1 MDLKEFERQVL
12 AGEITDFEPYFEG
25 DGLNYHLRYVL
36 ATLGIEVDRII
47 DMDGSETILGFIRD
61 GVHTERYE
69 EWKNHPN
76 INVRQALARAGYFEE
91 HYFDDPDESVRAIV
105 IQNNVRKALA
115 RIRRDSDL
123 AVIKCQLETVVEL
136 DVDILSTYISK
147 QKQQNRKYR
156 YDDNDDYHLQAS
168 QIKLNALSHI
178 PTTIEKTMNEVQLFE
193 SGCPLWVKPY
203 TLRQI
208 DKILLAE
215 KHLQYRGYTNF
226 TQALFEAFHEK
237 ENVFH
242 PEDLTDFTVK
252 LLKERN

>member
-1 MDLKEFERQVL
+1 MDE
-12 AGEITDFEPYFEG
+12 T
-25 DGLNYHLRYVL
+25 N
-36 ATLGIEVDRII
+36 
-47 DMDGSETILGFIRD
+47 TILGFIRD
-61 GVHTERYE
+61 NAHTDRYE

-76 INVRQALARAGYFEE
+76 VTIRQELARAGYFQ
-91 HYFDDPDESVRAIV
+91 DDYYYDSDDSIRAIV
-105 IQNNVRKALA
+105 DQNNARKALT
-115 RIRRDSDL
+115 RIRNDNDL
-123 AVIKCQLETVVEL
+123 AFIKCQLETVVEL

-147 QKQQNRKYR
+147 QKPQNRKYR

-168 QIKLNALSHI
+168 QLKLDAMSHI
-178 PTTIEKTMNEVQLFE
+178 PTTIEKTMDEVQLFE

-208 DKILLAE
+208 DKILLAK

-226 TQALFEAFHEK
+226 TQTLFEAFHEK

>member
-12 AGEITDFEPYFEG
+12 AGEITDFEPYFE
-25 DGLNYHLRYVL
+25 DKDINYHLRYVL
-36 ATLGIEVDRII
+36 AKCGIEVDRII
-47 DMDGSETILGFIRD
+47 KMDGPGTILGLIKD
-61 GVHTERYE
+61 KVHTDRYE

-76 INVRQALARAGYFEE
+76 VTIRQALARAGYFEDE
-91 HYFDDPDESVRAIV
+91 YFDDSDERVRTIV
-105 IQNNVRKALA
+105 IQNNVCKALT
-115 RIRRDSDL
+115 RIRNDNDL
-123 AVIKCQLETVVEL
+123 TRIKWSLETIVEL
-136 DVDILSTYISK
+136 DIDILSTYIDK

-168 QIKLNALSHI
+168 QLKLDAMSHI
-178 PTTIEKTMNEVQLFE
+178 PTAIEKTMDEVQLFE
-193 SGCPLWVKPY
+193 SSCPLWVKPY
-203 TLRQI
+203 TIRQI
-208 DKILLAE
+208 DKILLAK

-226 TQALFEAFHEK
+226 TQTLFEAFHEK